1 MLDVHPP
8 HESVHSWKD
17 FFIHIATIT
26 VGLLIAVC
34 LEQAVET
41 LHHHR
46 EADDL
51 RAALNREG
59 DQVINETKLTDVWLT
74 SILAQS
80 QDAEARISTAMHDHK
95 PLQPPTKQKSAA
107 VAAIPDI
114 PILKSAKANGRL
126 TLLTDEEVVIYG
138 ELDFGM
144 TKLSNAFD
152 KMNDAQT
159 AIVILGRELQM
170 DANKGESPFAHAS
183 DEQLKR
189 YRSALLNFELA
200 ASDCRTFARQNRGA
214 TEAIRSGERD
224 LTKIQEAELK
234 YNSLP

>member
-8 HESVHSWKD
+8 HSPTHSWKD

-34 LEQAVET
+34 LEQAVEA

-46 EADDL
+46 EAEEL

-59 DQVINETKLTDVWLT
+59 DQLINETKLTDLWLT

-80 QDAEARISTAMHDHK
+80 RDAEERISTAMHEHK
-95 PLQPPTKQKSAA
+95 PLQPAAKQKPVPA
-107 VAAIPDI
+107 AAIPDI

-126 TLLTDEEVVIYG
+126 TLLTDEEIVIYG

-144 TKLSNAFD
+144 TKLSTAFD
-152 KMNDAQT
+152 KMNETQT
-159 AIVILGRELQM
+159 TIQILGRELQM
-170 DANKGESPFAHAS
+170 DANKGELLFAHAS
-183 DEQLKR
+183 DDQLKR
-189 YRSALLNFELA
+189 YRSALLSFELA
-200 ASDCRTFARQNRGA
+200 ATDCRAFTRQNRGA

-224 LTKIQEAELK
+224 LAKIQDAELK
-234 YNSLP
+234 YNNLP